1 MADYQMVA
9 ARYIDAWNER
19 DATSRKD
26 AVNAL
31 WSDDASYTDPLVT
44 ARGADEID
52 ATIAAV
58 QGQFP
63 TFDFRLTGAVDGHHG
78 QCRFGWELGP
88 LGADAPVAGFD
99 VAVLGDD
106 GRIQAVFGF
115 LDRVP
120 AS

>member
-9 ARYIDAWNER
+9 SHYIAAWNER
-19 DATSRKD
+19 DAARRREALD
-26 AVNAL
+26 AL

-44 ARGADEID
+44 ARGTDEID

-63 TFDFRLTGAVDGHHG
+63 TFAFRLAGAVDGHHG

-88 LGADAPVAGFD
+88 YGADAPVAGFD

-120 AS
+120 GT